1 MHRDVHEE
9 EALKMKMK
17 NHDDRNTLN
26 TLTR

>member
-1 MHRDVHEE
+1 VHEE